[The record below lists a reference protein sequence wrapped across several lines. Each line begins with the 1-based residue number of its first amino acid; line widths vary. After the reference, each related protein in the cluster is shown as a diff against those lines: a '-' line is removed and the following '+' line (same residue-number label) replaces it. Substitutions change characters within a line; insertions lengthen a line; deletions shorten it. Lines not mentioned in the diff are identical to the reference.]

1 MLKGN
6 KMLTSSAISWI
17 IISFVTRK
25 YQKTQ
30 KKWWKS
36 MKIANIDKESL
47 HIFWMNWGFSLK
59 FSGKMWLIII
69 LKVTKK

>member
-1 MLKGN
+1 MLKRN
-6 KMLTSSAISWI
+6 KMLTLSVISWI
-17 IISFVTRK
+17 IIFFVTRK

-36 MKIANIDKESL
+36 MKIANIDKESP
-47 HIFWMNWGFSLK
+47 HIFWMNWGFSIK
-59 FSGKMWLIII
+59 FSGKMWLITI